1 MPDADELLS
10 QQAARESN
18 ARTYPRHLPITIET
32 ATGLVV
38 EDVDGNSYLDCLAGA
53 GSLAL
58 GHNHPVV
65 VDAIDQALQNE
76 RPHHTLD
83 LTTPLKERFVDTLF
97 ESLPDRFVS
106 SAKIQFCSPAGT
118 DAVEAALK
126 LVKTATGNR
135 DVLAFQGGYHGMTTG
150 ALSLMGD
157 VAVKS
162 DVSGLMPGVHHLP
175 YPYDYRSPFGSAAGH
190 ETASRYVE
198 HVLDDPNGGIGEPAG
213 LITELVQGEG
223 GVIPA
228 PDAWTQEIRRITRE
242 RDIPL
247 IVDEI
252 QTGLGRTGEL
262 YAFEHADITPD
273 VVTLSKA
280 IGGGLPLSVIVYDER
295 LDVWEPGAHAGT
307 FRGHQ
312 LAMAAG
318 QATIEY
324 VLDNDLDEHA
334 AQMGARL
341 ESRLERTDEQFDV
354 IGDVRGRGLMLG
366 VEIVDPA
373 AAGGETVDPD
383 GTDPSETP
391 DEHAPPHPE
400 HPDLAKRI
408 QASCLDRGL
417 IIERGGRAGATVR
430 FLPPLTVSKAQ
441 IDEIAAIFHEAVVA
455 EAATEGRR

>member
-1 MPDADELLS
+1 MTGDDALLS
-10 QQAARESN
+10 QQARRESN
-18 ARTYPRHLPITIET
+18 ARTYPRHIPIAIES
-32 ATGLVV
+32 ATGLTVT
-38 EDVDGNSYLDCLAGA
+38 DTDGNSYLDCLAGA

-65 VDAIDQALQNE
+65 IDAIERALEND

-83 LTTPLKERFVDTLF
+83 LTTPIKERFVDALF
-97 ESLPDRFVS
+97 ESLPDRFSS

-135 DVLAFQGGYHGMTTG
+135 DVLAFQGGYHGMTNG

-157 VAVKS
+157 VDVKS
-162 DVSGLMPGVHHLP
+162 GVGGLMPGVHHLP
-175 YPYDYRSPFGSAAGH
+175 YPYDYRSPFGAEDGH

-198 HVLDDPNGGIGEPAG
+198 HLLDDPNGGVVDPAG
-213 LITELVQGEG
+213 MVTELVQGEG
-223 GVIPA
+223 GVVPA
-228 PDAWTQEIRRITRE
+228 PDAWTREIRRITRE

-247 IVDEI
+247 VVDEI

-262 YAFEHADITPD
+262 YAFEHAGITPD

-280 IGGGLPLSVIVYDER
+280 IGGGLPLSVVVYDER

-307 FRGHQ
+307 FRGNQ

-318 QATIEY
+318 RATIEY
-324 VLDNDLDEHA
+324 VLDNGLDDHA
-334 AQMGARL
+334 TRMGTRL
-341 ESRLERTDEQFDV
+341 ENRLERTDDAFDV
-354 IGDVRGRGLMLG
+354 VGDVRGRGLMLG

-373 AAGGETVDPD
+373 ASGET
-383 GTDPSETP
+383 
-391 DEHAPPHPE
+391 PPHPE
-400 HPDLAKRI
+400 YPELAERI
-408 QASCLDRGL
+408 QTACLDRGL
-417 IIERGGRAGATVR
+417 IVELGGRRSSTVR

-441 IDEIAAIFHEAVVA
+441 IDEIASIFHEAVVT
-455 EAATEGRR
+455 AANTEGGR